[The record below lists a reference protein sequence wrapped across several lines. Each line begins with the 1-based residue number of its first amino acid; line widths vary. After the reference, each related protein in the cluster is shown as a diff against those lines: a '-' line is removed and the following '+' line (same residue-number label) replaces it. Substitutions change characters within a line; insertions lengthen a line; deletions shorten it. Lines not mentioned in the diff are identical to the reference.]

1 MSRVHVVLPGD
12 VDDPRSPS
20 GGNTYGR
27 RVARELDA
35 LGWTVARHRVAG
47 SWPRPSATEEAGLAR
62 LLAAVPDG
70 ETVLL
75 DGLVACGVPDA
86 VVPQAGRVRLVVLVH
101 LPLAAE
107 VGLPAD
113 VAADLDAR
121 ERATL
126 RAADAIVVTSA
137 ATARRL
143 ALPTGR
149 DAGPGAGPG
158 ASSAARP
165 GAGRDAGP
173 GAGPGAGSAAG
184 LGPRRGADLGGGPD
198 ADLGAVDP
206 ALPPVFVAEPGTDPA
221 PVSVGSDG
229 ASALVCVA
237 AVTPVK
243 GHDVLVDALAEVA
256 DRPWTCVCAG
266 PLDRTPDHVAEVRR
280 RIDRAGLTDRV
291 RLVGPLDPTA
301 LDAAYATADLAVLAS
316 RTETYGM
323 AAAEALARGLPLVAT
338 TGGGLPDTVGH
349 APDGTRPGLLVPPD
363 DPAALAAALRRWFD
377 EPALRAQLRTAAT
390 ARAASLPSWSATA
403 EAVAAALVP
412 DVPAPRRAPD
422 RSAASAPATRSA
434 LGAPNAPAAPSP
446 HDAPGTGR
454 APTDRHAA
462 SPPSASASPAPG
474 APSAPAA
481 PDAPSRGPGADS
493 TPGVHHPPERAAGA
507 DDAPGAG
514 HGEVPQPRSSREA
527 VRPSRVRGAAK

>member
-47 SWPRPSATEEAGLAR
+47 RWPRPSATEEAGLAR

-126 RAADAIVVTSA
+126 QAADAIVVTSA
-137 ATARRL
+137 ATARQL
-143 ALPTGR
+143 ALPNGL
-149 DAGPGAGPG
+149 D
-158 ASSAARP
+158 
-165 GAGRDAGP
+165 
-173 GAGPGAGSAAG
+173 AGSAAG
-184 LGPRRGADLGGGPD
+184 LGADLDGSPGADPGTTD
-198 ADLGAVDP
+198 R

-221 PVSVGSDG
+221 PVSMGSDG

-266 PLDRTPDHVAEVRR
+266 PLDRAPDHVAEVRR
-280 RIDRAGLTDRV
+280 RIDRAGLADRV

-301 LDAAYATADLAVLAS
+301 LDATYATADLAVLAS

-323 AAAEALARGLPLVAT
+323 AAAEALARGLPLGAT

-377 EPALRAQLRTAAT
+377 EPALRAQLRAAAT

-412 DVPAPRRAPD
+412 GVPAPRL
-422 RSAASAPATRSA
+422 S
-434 LGAPNAPAAPSP
+434 GAPTT
-446 HDAPGTGR
+446 H
-454 APTDRHAA
+454 HAA
-462 SPPSASASPAPG
+462 NPHSA
-474 APSAPAA
+474 
-481 PDAPSRGPGADS
+481 PGADS
-493 TPGVHHPPERAAGA
+493 TQGVHHAPERAARV
-507 DDAPGAG
+507 DDAAEAR